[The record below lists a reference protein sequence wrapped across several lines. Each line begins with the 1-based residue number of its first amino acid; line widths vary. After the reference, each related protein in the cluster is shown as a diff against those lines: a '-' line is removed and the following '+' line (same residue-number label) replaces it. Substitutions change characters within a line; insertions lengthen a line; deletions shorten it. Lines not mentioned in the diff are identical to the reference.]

1 MIYLK
6 TKNFIILSFLFAIIA
21 YFISNINE
29 VNQFLQFL
37 PSIFI
42 VLMAITLFFI
52 SANSTSSSHS
62 STSYSRESSNSVHSV
77 DEQGDIEYGTLYVGN
92 LAYKADENDVQV
104 FFESVGQVKSVRLVK
119 DKRSG
124 KRKGF
129 GFVEITS
136 GEEGKFIEKLNKA
149 EFMQRNIIV
158 RHANEKQH

>member
-21 YFISNINE
+21 YFIANISE
-29 VNQFLQFL
+29 VNQFSQFL

-42 VLMAITLFFI
+42 VLMAITLFFT
-52 SANSTSSSHS
+52 STNDASGN
-62 STSYSRESSNSVHSV
+62 ESSPNHRRDSIKPDNPETHV
-77 DEQGDIEYGTLYVGN
+77 DVESGTLYVGN
-92 LAYKADENDVQV
+92 LAYKADENDLKA
-104 FFESVGQVKSVRLVK
+104 FFENVGHVKSVRLVK

-124 KRKGF
+124 KKKGF
-129 GFVEITS
+129 GFVEIKS
-136 GEEGKFIEKLNKA
+136 GEEHYFIDKLNKT